1 MNVSEPARERR
12 VSASAARAA
21 ITAAGKFDGERIT
34 VNQVLREQHGHGEEA
49 TAPHLPDAVACV
61 EATEEISGLL
71 ALCHRYGV
79 PLVPFGA
86 GNSLEGQVTPVRGGI
101 SLDLSRMAQVLEV
114 NAEDMDCRIKPGA
127 TREQLNTHLRDQGL
141 FFSVDPGAEC
151 IIGGMCIG
159 GMCAIGAS
167 GTNAVRYG
175 EPEHGAEALRVM
187 RSLKAA
193 LDPKGIL
200 NPGKLFRNTQTG
212 QARP

>member
-1 MNVSEPARERR
+1 MNVSEPARKRR
-12 VSASAARAA
+12 VSASAARTA
-21 ITAAGKFDGERIT
+21 ITAAGEFDGERMT
-34 VNQVLREQHGHGEEA
+34 VNRALREQHGRGEEA

-71 ALCHRYGV
+71 ALCHRHGV
-79 PLVPFGA
+79 PLVPLGA
-86 GNSLEGQVTPVRGGI
+86 GSGLEGQVTPVRGGI
-101 SLDLSRMAQVLEV
+101 GLDLSRMAQVLEV
-114 NAEDMDCRIKPGA
+114 NAEDMDCRIEPGA

-151 IIGGMCIG
+151 TIG

-187 RSLKAA
+187 SSLKAA

-200 NPGKLFRNTQTG
+200 NPGKLFRNTQTS